1 MSSFGCCK
9 PAVEARLT
17 RNEAASRLR
26 VSRYGCEIVRVGER
40 AVEAEEQQRGLIHLH
55 VLCPQVMHF
64 VNRILHIQAAAQ
76 PPTPADK
83 LAMAH
88 ASRSG
93 RGRPQLFELLSQP
106 QV

>member
-1 MSSFGCCK
+1 MTTSDEDGN
-9 PAVEARLT
+9 ENDTRL
-17 RNEAASRLR
+17 SQ
-26 VSRYGCEIVRVGER
+26 VPQVRIIR
-40 AVEAEEQQRGLIHLH
+40 DEQQRGLIHLH

-83 LAMAH
+83 LAKWLMWR
-88 ASRSG
+88 SISG

>member
-1 MSSFGCCK
+1 MTTSDEDGN
-9 PAVEARLT
+9 ENDTRL
-17 RNEAASRLR
+17 SQ
-26 VSRYGCEIVRVGER
+26 VPQVRIIR
-40 AVEAEEQQRGLIHLH
+40 EEQQRGLIHLH

-83 LAMAH
+83 LAKWLMRR
-88 ASRSG
+88 SISG
-93 RGRPQLFELLSQP
+93 RGRPQLFELLPQP

>member
-1 MSSFGCCK
+1 MHFVNRILHIQAAAQPPT
-9 PAVEARLT
+9 PADK
-17 RNEAASRLR
+17 
-26 VSRYGCEIVRVGER
+26 VRIIR
-40 AVEAEEQQRGLIHLH
+40 EEQQRGLIHLH

-88 ASRSG
+88 AAQQKWPRKATA
-93 RGRPQLFELLSQP
+93 
-106 QV
+106 V

>member
-1 MSSFGCCK
+1 MSMTTSDEDG
-9 PAVEARLT
+9 
-17 RNEAASRLR
+17 NENPQ
-26 VSRYGCEIVRVGER
+26 VRIIR
-40 AVEAEEQQRGLIHLH
+40 EEQQRGLIHLH

-88 ASRSG
+88 AAQQKWPRKATA
-93 RGRPQLFELLSQP
+93 
-106 QV
+106 V

>member
-1 MSSFGCCK
+1 MNMTTSDEDGN
-9 PAVEARLT
+9 ENDTRL
-17 RNEAASRLR
+17 SQ
-26 VSRYGCEIVRVGER
+26 VPQVRIIR
-40 AVEAEEQQRGLIHLH
+40 EEQQRGLIHLH

-83 LAMAH
+83 LAVAH

>member
-1 MSSFGCCK
+1 MRMTTSDEDGN
-9 PAVEARLT
+9 ENDTRL
-17 RNEAASRLR
+17 SQ
-26 VSRYGCEIVRVGER
+26 VPQVRIIR
-40 AVEAEEQQRGLIHLH
+40 EEQQRGSIHLH

-88 ASRSG
+88 AAQQKWPRKATA
-93 RGRPQLFELLSQP
+93 
-106 QV
+106 V